1 MCQIQTHSKGDIME
15 YILKNGIVY
24 DPANE
29 INGEKKD
36 VMFKDGIIV
45 DEVSSDA
52 KVLDVT
58 DKIVM
63 PAGVD
68 PHAHVAGP
76 KLVVGRLY
84 RPEDSRRGVT
94 QKTKVLRSES
104 GFSIPSCPAN
114 GYRYSRLGYG
124 NVVEAAM
131 PPLEAKHT
139 HEEIA
144 TIPNIDIP
152 AMPLFG
158 NNWFVMEYAKENN
171 IEDLSAFISAW
182 LKISKGYGIKI
193 VNPCGSEAWGWGMN
207 VHGVN
212 DKAPYFDVTSKEVI
226 QALAKANEMLNLPHS
241 IHIHPND
248 LGHPGN
254 YTTTLETMDAV
265 KDVKKGSKAA
275 EIRDQTMHVCH
286 LQFHSY
292 TGNSWKD
299 AGSAAPELAD
309 YINKNKHITCDVG
322 QVTLDETTTMTA
334 DAPMEY
340 DLFKLSGLK
349 WTNKDIECE
358 TAAGIIPCIYSGKNP
373 VNTLQWAIGL
383 ELFLGIENPWQVCL
397 TTDHPNAGPYT
408 RYPRIISWLMS
419 NQRRMEMI
427 ENREVHKW
435 AEKRTT
441 LATLDRE
448 YDFYDIATISRAA
461 PARIYGFTDR
471 GALTPGYRADIAVY
485 DINPNDIDPS
495 REAAAIEEGFNV
507 ADYTIKD
514 GQILVKDKEIVKVKE
529 SQNIWVN
536 VKGWEQ
542 NEQKVIDNIMPFFT
556 QYYSVKW
563 ENYPV
568 HDHYVSNPIRVDVDG
583 K

>member
-1 MCQIQTHSKGDIME
+1 MCQIQTHYKGDIME

-29 INGEKKD
+29 VNGEKMD

-45 DEVSSDA
+45 DDVSADA
-52 KVLDVT
+52 EVLDVT

-63 PAGVD
+63 PAGID

-104 GFSIPSCPAN
+104 GFSIPSCPAT
-114 GYRYSRLGYG
+114 GYRY
-124 NVVEAAM
+124 
-131 PPLEAKHT
+131 PQ
-139 HEEIA
+139 
-144 TIPNIDIP
+144 IDIP

-158 NNWFVMEYAKENN
+158 NNWFVMEYAKDNN
-171 IEDLSAFISAW
+171 IEDIAAFVAAW
-182 LKISKGYGIKI
+182 LKLTKGYGIKI

-207 VHGVN
+207 VHGIN
-212 DKAPYFDVTSKEVI
+212 DKAPYFDVTSKEVVV
-226 QALAKANEMLNLPHS
+226 ALAKANEMLNLPHS

-254 YTTTLETMDAV
+254 VPTTIETMDCV

-275 EIRDQTMHVCH
+275 EIRDQVMHVCH

-299 AGSAAPELAD
+299 AASGAEEVAD
-309 YINKNKHITCDVG
+309 YINKHDHITCDVG

-349 WTNKDIECE
+349 WANKDIECE
-358 TAAGIIPCIYSGKNP
+358 TAAGIIPCIYSAKNP

-383 ELFLGIENPWQVCL
+383 ELFLHIDDPWKVCL
-397 TTDHPNAGPYT
+397 TTDHPNAGPFT

-419 NQRRMEMI
+419 NTRRMEMI

-461 PARIYGFTDR
+461 PARIYGFTDK

-495 REAAAIEEGFNV
+495 RQYAEIEKGFNV

-529 SQNIWVN
+529 SQNVWVN
-536 VKGWEQ
+536 VQGWEK
-542 NEQKVIDNIMPFFT
+542 NEEKVINNIMPFFT

-568 HDHYVSNPIRVDVDG
+568 HDHYVSNPIRIDVDG

>member
-1 MCQIQTHSKGDIME
+1 ME

-45 DEVSSDA
+45 DDVSSDA

-63 PAGVD
+63 PAGID

-104 GFSIPSCPAN
+104 GFSIPSCPAT

-124 NVVEAAM
+124 TVVEAAM

-139 HEEIA
+139 H
-144 TIPNIDIP
+144 
-152 AMPLFG
+152 
-158 NNWFVMEYAKENN
+158 
-171 IEDLSAFISAW
+171 
-182 LKISKGYGIKI
+182 SKGYGIKI

-226 QALAKANEMLNLPHS
+226 QALAKANEYLNLPHS

-254 YTTTLETMDAV
+254 VPTTIETMDAV
-265 KDVKKGSKAA
+265 KDIKKSSKAT
-275 EIRDQTMHVCH
+275 IRDQVMHLCH

-292 TGNSWKD
+292 TGNSWRD
-299 AGSAAPELAD
+299 AASGAEEIAK
-309 YINKNKHITCDVG
+309 YINKNDHITCDVG

-358 TAAGIIPCIYSGKNP
+358 TAAGIIPCIYSGKSP
-373 VNTLQWAIGL
+373 VNSLQWAIGL
-383 ELFLGIENPWQVCL
+383 ELFLHIDDPWKVCL

-419 NQRRMEMI
+419 NQRRTEMI

-435 AEKRTT
+435 VEKRTT
-441 LATLDRE
+441 LPTIDRE
-448 YDFYDIATISRAA
+448 YDFYDIAVISRSA
-461 PARIYGFTDR
+461 PARIYGFEDR
-471 GALTPGYRADIAVY
+471 GQLTPGYRADIAVY

-495 REAAAIEEGFNV
+495 RQYAEIEKGFNV

-536 VKGWEQ
+536 VKGYEKQ
-542 NEQKVIDNIMPFFT
+542 EQKVIDDIMPFFT

-568 HDHYVSNPIRVDVDG
+568 HDHYLSNPIRVDVE

>member
-29 INGEKKD
+29 VNGEKMD

-45 DEVSSDA
+45 DDVSADA

-63 PAGVD
+63 PAGID

-104 GFSIPSCPAN
+104 GFSIPSCPAT

-124 NVVEAAM
+124 TVVEAAM

-144 TIPNIDIP
+144 TIPMLDIP

-158 NNWFVMEYAKENN
+158 NNWFVMEYAKDNN
-171 IEDLSAFISAW
+171 IEDIAAFVAAW

-207 VHGVN
+207 VHGYN
-212 DKAPYFDVTSKEVI
+212 DKAPYFDVTSKEVVI
-226 QALAKANEMLNLPHS
+226 ALAKANEMLNLPHS

-254 YTTTLETMDAV
+254 YTTTLETMDSV
-265 KDVKKGSKAA
+265 KNIKKGSKAA
-275 EIRDQTMHVCH
+275 EIRDQVMHVTH

-309 YINKNKHITCDVG
+309 YINKHDHITCDVG

-383 ELFLGIENPWQVCL
+383 ELFLGIKNPWQVCL
-397 TTDHPNAGPYT
+397 TTDHPNAGPFT

-448 YDFYDIATISRAA
+448 YDFYEIATITRAA

-485 DINPNDIDPS
+485 DINPNEIDPS
-495 REAAAIEEGFNV
+495 RQAAEIEKGFDV
-507 ADYTIKD
+507 AQYTIKD

-536 VKGWEQ
+536 VKGWEK
-542 NEQKVIDNIMPFFT
+542 NEEKVINNIMPFFT

-568 HDHYVSNPIRVDVDG
+568 HDHYVSNPIVVDVDG

>member
-1 MCQIQTHSKGDIME
+1 ME

-45 DEVSSDA
+45 DDVSSDA

-63 PAGVD
+63 PAGID

-104 GFSIPSCPAN
+104 GFSIPSCPAT

-124 NVVEAAM
+124 TVVEAAM

-144 TIPNIDIP
+144 TIP
-152 AMPLFG
+152 
-158 NNWFVMEYAKENN
+158 
-171 IEDLSAFISAW
+171 
-182 LKISKGYGIKI
+182 KI

-226 QALAKANEMLNLPHS
+226 QALAKANEYLNLPHS

-254 YTTTLETMDAV
+254 VPTTIETMDAV
-265 KDVKKGSKAA
+265 KDIKKSSKAT
-275 EIRDQTMHVCH
+275 IRDQVMHLCH

-292 TGNSWKD
+292 TGNSWRD
-299 AGSAAPELAD
+299 AASGAEEIAK
-309 YINKNKHITCDVG
+309 YINKNDHITCDVG

-358 TAAGIIPCIYSGKNP
+358 TAAGIIPCIYSGKSP
-373 VNTLQWAIGL
+373 VNSLQWAIGL
-383 ELFLGIENPWQVCL
+383 ELFLHIDDPWKVCL

-419 NQRRMEMI
+419 NQRRTEMI

-435 AEKRTT
+435 VEKRTT
-441 LATLDRE
+441 LPTIDRE
-448 YDFYDIATISRAA
+448 YDFYDIAVISRSA
-461 PARIYGFTDR
+461 PARIYGFEDR
-471 GALTPGYRADIAVY
+471 GQLTPGYRADIAVY

-495 REAAAIEEGFNV
+495 RQYAEIEKGFNV

-536 VKGWEQ
+536 VKGYEKQ
-542 NEQKVIDNIMPFFT
+542 EQKVIDDIMPFFT

-568 HDHYVSNPIRVDVDG
+568 HDHYLSNPIRVDVE

>member
-29 INGEKKD
+29 VNGEKMD

-45 DEVSSDA
+45 DNVSADA
-52 KVLDVT
+52 EVLDVT

-63 PAGVD
+63 PAGID

-94 QKTKVLRSES
+94 QKTKVIRSES
-104 GFSIPSCPAN
+104 GFSIPSCPAT

-124 NVVEAAM
+124 TVVEAAM

-144 TIPNIDIP
+144 TIPQIDIP

-158 NNWFVMEYAKENN
+158 NNWFVMEYAKDNN
-171 IEDLSAFISAW
+171 IEDIAAFVAAW

-226 QALAKANEMLNLPHS
+226 VALAKANEMLNLPHS

-254 YTTTLETMDAV
+254 VPTTIETMESV
-265 KDVKKGSKAA
+265 EKVKKGSKAA
-275 EIRDQTMHVCH
+275 EIRDQVMHVCH

-299 AGSAAPELAD
+299 AASGAVEVAD
-309 YINKNKHITCDVG
+309 YINKHDHVTCDIG

-358 TAAGIIPCIYSGKNP
+358 TAAGIIPCIYSAKNP

-383 ELFLGIENPWQVCL
+383 ELFLHIDDPWKVCL
-397 TTDHPNAGPYT
+397 TTDHPNAGPFT

-419 NQRRMEMI
+419 NTRRMEMI

-448 YDFYDIATISRAA
+448 YDFYDIATISRSA
-461 PARIYGFTDR
+461 PAKIYGFTDR

-495 REAAAIEEGFNV
+495 RQYAEIEKGFNV

-536 VKGWEQ
+536 VQGWEQ

>member
-29 INGEKKD
+29 INGEKMD
-36 VMFKDGIIV
+36 VMFKDGLIV
-45 DEVSSDA
+45 DNVSADA
-52 KVLDVT
+52 TVLDVT

-104 GFSIPSCPAN
+104 GFSIPSCPAT

-124 NVVEAAM
+124 TVVEAAM

-144 TIPNIDIP
+144 TIPMLDIP

-158 NNWFVMEYAKENN
+158 NNWFVMEYAKDNN
-171 IEDLSAFISAW
+171 IEDIAAFVAAW

-207 VHGVN
+207 VHGYN
-212 DKAPYFDVTSKEVI
+212 DKAPYFDVTSKEVVI
-226 QALAKANEMLNLPHS
+226 ALAKANEMLNLPHS

-254 YTTTLETMDAV
+254 YTTTLETMDSV
-265 KDVKKGSKAA
+265 KNIKKGSKAA
-275 EIRDQTMHVCH
+275 EIRDQVMHVTH

-309 YINKNKHITCDVG
+309 YINKHDHITCDVG

-383 ELFLGIENPWQVCL
+383 ELFLGIKNPWQVCL
-397 TTDHPNAGPYT
+397 TTDHPNAGPFT

-419 NQRRMEMI
+419 NQRRMEMM
-427 ENREVHKW
+427 ENGEVHKW
-435 AEKRTT
+435 AQRRTT
-441 LATLDRE
+441 LPTLDRE
-448 YDFYDIATISRAA
+448 YDFYEIATITRAA

-471 GALTPGYRADIAVY
+471 GQLTPGYRADIAVY
-485 DINPNDIDPS
+485 DINPNEIDPS
-495 REAAAIEEGFNV
+495 RQAAEIEKGFNV
-507 ADYTIKD
+507 AEYTIKD

-542 NEQKVIDNIMPFFT
+542 NEQKVINNIMPFFT

>member
-104 GFSIPSCPAN
+104 GFSIPSCPAT

-124 NVVEAAM
+124 TVVEAAM

-254 YTTTLETMDAV
+254 VPTTIETMDAV
-265 KDVKKGSKAA
+265 KNIKKSSKAT
-275 EIRDQTMHVCH
+275 IRDQIMHLCH
-286 LQFHSY
+286 LQFHAY
-292 TGNSWKD
+292 TGNSWRD
-299 AGSAAPELAD
+299 AASGAEEIAK
-309 YINKNKHITCDVG
+309 YINKNDHVTCDVG

-340 DLFKLSGLK
+340 DLYQLSGLK
-349 WTNKDIECE
+349 WVNADIECE
-358 TAAGIIPCIYSGKNP
+358 TAAGIIPCIYSPKTP
-373 VNTLQWAIGL
+373 VSTLQWAIGL
-383 ELFLGIENPWQVCL
+383 ELFLLTKDPWQINL
-397 TTDHPNAGPYT
+397 TTDHPNAGPFT

-419 NQRRMEMI
+419 APKRISMI
-427 ENREVHKW
+427 ENGEVHNW
-435 AEKRTT
+435 AEKRTS

-448 YDFYDIATISRAA
+448 YDFYDIATITRASN
-461 PARIYGFTDR
+461 ARVHGFTDR
-471 GALTPGYRADIAVY
+471 GNLSVGSNADIAVY
-485 DINPNDIDPS
+485 DLEPNNFDPS
-495 REAAAIEEGFNV
+495 KDPEAVEKAFSRAK
-507 ADYTIKD
+507 YTIKD
-514 GQILVKDKEIVKVKE
+514 GQIMVQDGEIVSTKP
-529 SQNIWVN
+529 SQVLWTN
-536 VKGWEQ
+536 VKGIEDQ
-542 NEQKVIDNIMPFFT
+542 ETALHDQVMPFFT

-563 ENYPV
+563 
-568 HDHYVSNPIRVDVDG
+568 
-583 K
+583 

>member
-1 MCQIQTHSKGDIME
+1 ME

-29 INGEKKD
+29 VNGEKMD
-36 VMFKDGIIV
+36 ICFKDGKIV
-45 DEVSSDA
+45 EDVSADA
-52 KVLDVT
+52 EVLDVT

-84 RPEDSRRGVT
+84 RPEDERRGVA
-94 QKTKVLRSES
+94 QKTKVTRAEA
-104 GFSIPSCPAN
+104 GFSIPSCPTT
-114 GYRYSRLGYG
+114 GYRYSRMGYG
-124 NVVEAAM
+124 TVCEAAM

-139 HEEIA
+139 HEEIN
-144 TIPNIDIP
+144 TIPNIDINP
-152 AMPLFG
+152 LPLFG
-158 NNWFVMEYAKENN
+158 NNWFVMEYARENR
-171 IEDLSAFISAW
+171 IDDLAAFIAAM
-182 LKISKGYGIKI
+182 LRVSKGYGVKI

-207 VHGVN
+207 VHGYD
-212 DKAPYFDVTSKEVI
+212 DKAPYFDVTSREVVR
-226 QALAKANEMLNLPHS
+226 ALAKANEQLGLPHS

-254 YTTTLETMDAV
+254 VPTTIATLDSI
-265 KDVKKGSKAA
+265 KDIAKSTKASA
-275 EIRDQTMHVCH
+275 GVRDQTIHCTH
-286 LQFHSY
+286 AQFHSY

-299 AGSAAPELAD
+299 AASGAEEVAK
-309 YINKNKHITCDVG
+309 YVNKNDHITCDIG

-340 DLFKLSGLK
+340 DLFELSGLK
-349 WTNKDIECE
+349 WANKDIECE
-358 TAAGIIPCIYSGKNP
+358 TAAGIIPCIYSPKNP

-383 ELFLGIENPWQVCL
+383 ELFLHIDDPWKVCL
-397 TTDHPNAGPYT
+397 TTDHPNAGPFI

-419 NQRRMEMI
+419 NTRRMEMI
-427 ENREVHKW
+427 ETGEVHKW
-435 AEKRTT
+435 AERRTT

-448 YDFYDIATISRAA
+448 YDFYDIATISRSA
-461 PARIYGFTDR
+461 PAKIYGFTDR

-485 DINPNDIDPS
+485 DINPNEIDPS
-495 REAAAIEEGFNV
+495 RQYAEIEKGFNV
-507 ADYTIKD
+507 AEYTIKD

-536 VKGWEQ
+536 VQG
-542 NEQKVIDNIMPFFT
+542 
-556 QYYSVKW
+556 
-563 ENYPV
+563 
-568 HDHYVSNPIRVDVDG
+568 
-583 K
+583 

>member
-1 MCQIQTHSKGDIME
+1 MCQIQTHYKGDIME

-29 INGEKKD
+29 INGEKMD
-36 VMFKDGIIV
+36 VMFKDGLIV
-45 DEVSSDA
+45 DNVSADA
-52 KVLDVT
+52 EVLDVT

-63 PAGVD
+63 PAGID

-104 GFSIPSCPAN
+104 GFSIPSCPAT

-124 NVVEAAM
+124 TVVEAAM

-144 TIPNIDIP
+144 TIPQLDIP

-158 NNWFVMEYAKENN
+158 NNWFVMEYAKDNN
-171 IEDLSAFISAW
+171 IEDIAAFVAAW

-226 QALAKANEMLNLPHS
+226 IALAKANEMLNLPHS

-265 KDVKKGSKAA
+265 KNVKKGSKAA
-275 EIRDQTMHVCH
+275 EIRDQVMHVTH

-309 YINKNKHITCDVG
+309 YINKNDHITCDVG

-397 TTDHPNAGPYT
+397 TTDHPNAGPFT

-419 NQRRMEMI
+419 NQRRMEMM
-427 ENREVHKW
+427 ENGEVHKW
-435 AEKRTT
+435 AQRRTT
-441 LATLDRE
+441 LPTLDRE
-448 YDFYDIATISRAA
+448 YDFYEIATITRAA

-471 GALTPGYRADIAVY
+471 GELTPGYRADIAVY
-485 DINPNDIDPS
+485 DINPNEIDPS
-495 REAAAIEEGFNV
+495 RQYAEIEKGFNV
-507 ADYTIKD
+507 AEYTIKD

-542 NEQKVIDNIMPFFT
+542 NEQKVLNNIMPFFT

>member
-1 MCQIQTHSKGDIME
+1 ME
-15 YILKNGIVY
+15 FILKNGIVY
-24 DPANE
+24 DPANG

-36 VMFKDGIIV
+36 IMVKDDIIV
-45 DEVSSDA
+45 DKVSANA
-52 KVLDVT
+52 KVIDVT
-58 DKIVM
+58 NKIVM

-84 RPEDSRRGVT
+84 RPEDSRRGVS
-94 QKTKVLRSES
+94 QKTKVIRPES
-104 GFSIPSCPAN
+104 GFSIPSCPTT

-124 NVVEAAM
+124 TVVEAAM
-131 PPLEAKHT
+131 PALEAKHT

-144 TIPNIDIP
+144 TIPNLDIP
-152 AMPLFG
+152 ALTLFG
-158 NNWFVMEYAKENN
+158 NNWFVMEYARENN
-171 IEDLSAFISAW
+171 IEDLSAFVSAW

-207 VHGVN
+207 VHGYD
-212 DKAPYFDVTSKEVI
+212 DKPPYFDVTSREVVTS
-226 QALAKANEMLNLPHS
+226 LAKANERLGLPHS

-254 YTTTLETMDAV
+254 VPTTLETLDSLKNIKKNPKA
-265 KDVKKGSKAA
+265 DV
-275 EIRDQTMHVCH
+275 RDQVVHICH

-292 TGNSWKD
+292 SGTNWRD
-299 AGSAAPELAD
+299 ASSGAEEVAK
-309 YINKNKHITCDVG
+309 YVNKHDHMTCDIG

-349 WTNKDIECE
+349 WANKDIECE
-358 TAAGIIPCIYSGKNP
+358 TAAGIIPCIYSGRSP
-373 VNTLQWAIGL
+373 VGALQWAIGL
-383 ELFLGIENPWQVCL
+383 ELFLHIKNPWQVCL
-397 TTDHPNAGPYT
+397 TTDHPNAGPFM

-419 NQRRMEMI
+419 NKKRMEMI
-427 ENREVHKW
+427 ESDEIHKW
-435 AEKRTT
+435 VDKRTT
-441 LATLDRE
+441 LPTLDRE
-448 YDFYDIATISRAA
+448 YDFNEIAIITRAA
-461 PARIYGFTDR
+461 SSKICGFRDR
-471 GALTPGYRADIAVY
+471 GALTPGYKADIAVY
-485 DINPNDIDPS
+485 DINPNEIDPS
-495 REAAAIEEGFNV
+495 RQYEEIEKGFGL
-507 ADYTIKD
+507 AQYTIKD

-536 VKGWEQ
+536 VQGYEQEEQ
-542 NEQKVIDNIMPFFT
+542 NVINKIMPFFT

-568 HDHYVSNPIRVDVDG
+568 HDHYVSNPIRVDV
-583 K
+583 KR

>member
-1 MCQIQTHSKGDIME
+1 MCQIQTHYKGDIME

-29 INGEKKD
+29 VNGEKMD

-45 DEVSSDA
+45 DNVSADA

-104 GFSIPSCPAN
+104 GFSIPSCPAT

-124 NVVEAAM
+124 TVVEAAM

-144 TIPNIDIP
+144 TIPQLDIP
-152 AMPLFG
+152 ALPLFG
-158 NNWFVMEYAKENN
+158 NNWFVMEYAKDNN
-171 IEDLSAFISAW
+171 IEDIAAFVAAW

-207 VHGVN
+207 VHGYD
-212 DKAPYFDVTSKEVI
+212 DKAPYFDVTSREVVI
-226 QALAKANEMLNLPHS
+226 ALAKANEMLNLPHS

-254 YTTTLETMDAV
+254 YTTTLETMDSV
-265 KDVKKGSKAA
+265 KNIKKGSKAA
-275 EIRDQTMHVCH
+275 EVRDQVMHVTH

-309 YINKNKHITCDVG
+309 YINKHDHITCDVG

-397 TTDHPNAGPYT
+397 TTDHPNAGPFT

-448 YDFYDIATISRAA
+448 YDFYEIATITRAA

-485 DINPNDIDPS
+485 DINPNEIDPS
-495 REAAAIEEGFNV
+495 RQAAEIEKGFNV

-542 NEQKVIDNIMPFFT
+542 NEEKVIDNIMPFFT

-568 HDHYVSNPIRVDVDG
+568 HDHYVSNPIVVDVDG

>member
-1 MCQIQTHSKGDIME
+1 
-15 YILKNGIVY
+15 
-24 DPANE
+24 
-29 INGEKKD
+29 
-36 VMFKDGIIV
+36 
-45 DEVSSDA
+45 
-52 KVLDVT
+52 
-58 DKIVM
+58 
-63 PAGVD
+63 
-68 PHAHVAGP
+68 
-76 KLVVGRLY
+76 
-84 RPEDSRRGVT
+84 
-94 QKTKVLRSES
+94 
-104 GFSIPSCPAN
+104 
-114 GYRYSRLGYG
+114 
-124 NVVEAAM
+124 
-131 PPLEAKHT
+131 
-139 HEEIA
+139 
-144 TIPNIDIP
+144 
-152 AMPLFG
+152 MPLFG

-254 YTTTLETMDAV
+254 VPTTIETMDAV
-265 KDVKKGSKAA
+265 KNIKKSSKAT
-275 EIRDQTMHVCH
+275 IRDQIMHLCH
-286 LQFHSY
+286 LQFHAY
-292 TGNSWKD
+292 TGNSWRD
-299 AGSAAPELAD
+299 AASGAEEIAK
-309 YINKNKHITCDVG
+309 YINKNDHVTCDVG

-358 TAAGIIPCIYSGKNP
+358 TAAGIIPCIYSGKSP
-373 VNTLQWAIGL
+373 VNSLQWAIGL
-383 ELFLGIENPWQVCL
+383 ELFLHIDDPWKVCL
-397 TTDHPNAGPYT
+397 TTDHPNAGPFT

-419 NQRRMEMI
+419 NQRRTEMI

-435 AEKRTT
+435 VEKRTT
-441 LATLDRE
+441 LPTLDRE
-448 YDFYDIATISRAA
+448 YDFYDIAVISRAG
-461 PARIYGFTDR
+461 PAKIYGFEDR
-471 GALTPGYRADIAVY
+471 GELTPGYRADIAVY

-495 REAAAIEEGFNV
+495 RQYAEIEKGFNV

-536 VKGWEQ
+536 VKGYEAQ
-542 NEQKVIDNIMPFFT
+542 EQKVIDDIMPFFT

-568 HDHYVSNPIRVDVDG
+568 HDHYVSNPIRVDVE